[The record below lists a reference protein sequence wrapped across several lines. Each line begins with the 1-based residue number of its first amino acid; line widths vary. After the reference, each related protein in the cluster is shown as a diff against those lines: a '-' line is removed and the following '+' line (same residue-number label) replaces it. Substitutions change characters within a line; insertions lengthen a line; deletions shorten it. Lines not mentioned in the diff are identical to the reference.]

1 MCNHLPRMYRE
12 TTPVWLP
19 APTAPT
25 ECTAC
30 SQYMRRL
37 PALGLILKL
46 DEASS
51 TLSTAV
57 TSDEDAAVAAA
68 AAGPISL
75 SFMLPQALR
84 GEQHYVITGRC
95 GGYHPEVRLEAD
107 EEPHRSNKP
116 GEF

>member
-1 MCNHLPRMYRE
+1 
-12 TTPVWLP
+12 
-19 APTAPT
+19 
-25 ECTAC
+25 
-30 SQYMRRL
+30 MRRL

-84 GEQHYVITGRC
+84 GEQHYVVRC
-95 GGYHPEVRLEAD
+95 GGYHPEVRLQAD
-107 EEPHRSNKP
+107 EEPHRSDKP
-116 GEF
+116 GGS

>member
-75 SFMLPQALR
+75 SFMLPQALQ
-84 GEQHYVITGRC
+84 GEQHSSLDVEYT
-95 GGYHPEVRLEAD
+95 YP
-107 EEPHRSNKP
+107 K
-116 GEF
+116 